1 VNLAYKSKNLV
12 FGKEYIIPKP
22 LDPRLITTVT
32 PAVAKAAMETG
43 VARHK
48 IKDWDAYKIELMKRM
63 GLYNQLIKSIRIKAR
78 QNPKRILFGDANHY
92 NVLKAVQVVKLEGIA
107 DPIMLGNKE
116 EILRIAE
123 ENQVDITGIPI
134 IDNRSHKE
142 AKRIERYA
150 EILFEKRQRK
160 GLTYQDAY
168 DLMYNRNYFGVMM
181 VETGEADG
189 FLCGFATKYADT
201 IKPALQI
208 VGTNNSLNHIA
219 GMYIVMTKK
228 GPFFFA
234 DTTVNIRPEARTIA
248 DTTLLTANEVRKFN
262 MVPKIAIVSYSN
274 FGGVRE
280 GSPARAREA
289 VEILHR
295 DYPDLIVDG
304 EMQANYAFNKEMRM
318 NKFPFTKL
326 QDHDVNT
333 IIFPNLSSGN
343 IAYKMMQEI
352 GEAEVIGPIMVG
364 IRKPI
369 HVMQMGSS
377 VREIENMAAIA
388 VVDAQTTSKE
398 IVQL

>member
-1 VNLAYKSKNLV
+1 MIV
-12 FGKEYIIPKP
+12 
-22 LDPRLITTVT
+22 
-32 PAVAKAAMETG
+32 
-43 VARHK
+43 
-48 IKDWDAYKIELMKRM
+48 
-63 GLYNQLIKSIRIKAR
+63 
-78 QNPKRILFGDANHY
+78 FGDANHY
-92 NVLKAVQVVKLEGIA
+92 NVLKAVQVTNLEKIA
-107 DPIMLGNKE
+107 RPILLGNKE
-116 EILRIAE
+116 EIRRIAE
-123 ENQVDITGIPI
+123 ENQVDISGIPI
-134 IDNRSHKE
+134 VDNRSSKE
-142 AKRIERYA
+142 ARRIKKYA
-150 EILFEKRQRK
+150 EILFEK
-160 GLTYQDAY
+160 
-168 DLMYNRNYFGVMM
+168 FGAMM
-181 VETGEADG
+181 VETGDADG
-189 FLCGFATKYADT
+189 FLCGYSTKYADT

-208 VGTNNSLNHIA
+208 VGTNNSLKHIA
-219 GMYIVMTKK
+219 GMYIVMTKR
-228 GPFFFA
+228 GPYFFA
-234 DTTVNIRPEARTIA
+234 DTTVNIRPSGRTIA

-262 MVPKIAIVSYSN
+262 ITPKIAIVSYSN

-280 GSPARAREA
+280 GSPARAKEA

-304 EMQANYAFNKEMRM
+304 EMQANYAFNKDMRM

-377 VREIENMAAIA
+377 VREIENMAAIT
-388 VVDAQTTSKE
+388 VIDAQTTSQD